1 VTRLAFLSP
10 LPPAPTGI
18 ADYSADVLH
27 LLVDRFAVDCYCDQP
42 DVDSSR
48 LPAAVLVRPVEQLG
62 LMNAGRRYD
71 LVVQQLG
78 NGPEHAFQYPWLAR
92 LPGLLV
98 LHDLVL
104 HHSRARMFL
113 DAPEARA
120 YAERP
125 WDAEA
130 RAGALTG
137 IQRYRDEVA
146 YCYPEQAG
154 RLDEAHLATVGRLLP
169 YAYPL
174 FRIPVEA
181 SRVTAVHNGYCAE
194 RIHEELPEARVVPL
208 TMPVEPLAVPTG
220 KVEELRQRYGIDPGD
235 LVVASFGLLTREK
248 GIETL
253 ARAAARALP
262 QLPRLR
268 LVLVGPIPD
277 RGALAGQLEARGL
290 AGRYV
295 LTDRVPF
302 EELGA
307 HMELADIAVHLRYP
321 IAGETSASLLRLLA
335 QGRATLMAD
344 VANLAEVPD
353 AAVVRIDVSD
363 EEGEVTRAI
372 LRLAARPERRRALGR
387 AATEYTRREHS
398 PERCAGSYE
407 TAIASALE
415 TPAPTPGDWPEH
427 WRLQGLR
434 AGRQASS

>member
-10 LPPAPTGI
+10 LPPVPSGI
-18 ADYSADVLH
+18 ADYSADVLR
-27 LLVDRFAVDCYCDQP
+27 LLVDRYAVDCYCDQS

-48 LPAAVLVRPVEQLG
+48 LPAAVLVRPIEQLA

-78 NGPEHAFQYPWLAR
+78 NGTSHAFQYPWLAR

-120 YAERP
+120 YAARP

-130 RAGALTG
+130 RSAAFTG
-137 IQRYRDEVA
+137 IQCYRDEVA
-146 YCYPEQAG
+146 YCYPAQAG
-154 RLDEAHLATVGRLLP
+154 RLDEAHLATVGTLLP

-181 SRVTAVHNGYCAE
+181 SRVTGVHNSYCADA
-194 RIHEELPEARVVPL
+194 IIEELPEARVVPL
-208 TMPVEPLAVPTG
+208 TMPVEPLRAPPG
-220 KVEELRQRYGIDPGD
+220 KAAELRRRYGIEPGD

-248 GIETL
+248 RIETL
-253 ARAAARALP
+253 ARAVARALS

-268 LVLVGPIPD
+268 LALVGPAPD
-277 RGALAGQLEARGL
+277 RAGLGARLEELGL
-290 AGRYV
+290 AGRFV
-295 LTDRVPF
+295 ITDRVPF
-302 EELGA
+302 DELGA
-307 HMELADIAVHLRYP
+307 HMEMADIAVHLRYP
-321 IAGETSASLLRLLA
+321 SAGETSASLLRLLA
-335 QGRATLMAD
+335 QGRPTLMAD
-344 VANLAEVPD
+344 IENLSEVPE

-372 LRLAARPERRRALGR
+372 LRLAARPERARALGR
-387 AATEYTRREHS
+387 AAAEFAAREHS

-407 TAIASALE
+407 TAIATALE
-415 TPAPTPGDWPEH
+415 APPPVPGDWPEH
-427 WRLQGLR
+427 WRLPGPRGEQR
-434 AGRQASS
+434 

>member
-1 VTRLAFLSP
+1 MTRLAFLSP

-18 ADYSADVLH
+18 ADYSAEVLH
-27 LLVDRFAVDCYCDQP
+27 LLVDRFSVDCYCDQP
-42 DVDSSR
+42 EVDNAR
-48 LPAAVLVRPVEQLG
+48 LPAAVLVRPVEQLP
-62 LMNAGRRYD
+62 LMHAGRRYD

-78 NGPEHAFQYPWLAR
+78 NNPAHAFQYPWLAR

-130 RAGALTG
+130 RAAAMDA
-137 IQRYRDEVA
+137 IQGYRDEVA

-154 RLDEAHLATVGRLLP
+154 RLDEAHLATVGTLLP

-181 SRVTAVHNGYCAE
+181 SRVTAVHNAHC
-194 RIHEELPEARVVPL
+194 EEAILEEIPEARVERI
-208 TMPVEPLAVPTG
+208 TMPVEPLPSPPG
-220 KVEELRQRYGIDPGD
+220 KTDKLRQRYGIDAGD

-248 GIETL
+248 RVETL
-253 ARAAARALP
+253 ARAVARAAP
-262 QLPRLR
+262 QLPRLK
-268 LVLVGPIPD
+268 LVLVGHAPD
-277 RGALAGQLEARGL
+277 RGALEARLASLGV
-290 AGRYV
+290 AGRSV
-295 LTDRVPF
+295 LTGRVPY

-307 HMELADIAVHLRYP
+307 HMEMADVAVHLRYP
-321 IAGETSASLLRLLA
+321 SAGETSASLLRLLA
-335 QGRATLMAD
+335 QGRPTLMAD
-344 VANLAEVPD
+344 IANLAEVPD

-363 EEGEVTRAI
+363 EEGEVTRAL
-372 LRLAARPERRRALGR
+372 LRLAERPDRCRALGR
-387 AATEYTRREHS
+387 AAAEFTRREHS

-407 TAIASALE
+407 TAIATALE
-415 TPAPTPGDWPEH
+415 ASAPPPRAWPPEWRPA
-427 WRLQGLR
+427 
-434 AGRQASS
+434 